1 MLRKEV
7 LQKEGKRKMKH
18 RRSFLTLILSAALF
32 LIPFSLGQEV
42 YAAGSGID
50 SLTDA
55 QKNSSYGFF
64 VWLSENADTSS
75 ERADAEAAVQILT
88 NTVTSANHNLVFNNG
103 NIFGGHGT
111 YDYQDLLDAT
121 NFGAQNDATN
131 LDNLRQ
137 AINFVTLGNTYR
149 AKESLAPL
157 KISSGMMAMGE
168 LSANVQ
174 DKSIDLDHPD
184 AFNALEN
191 LAYRQIGG
199 TWQYGEVGGGKSD
212 DPYEGWYTLEK
223 SYYDN
228 GNTGSAG
235 HYKVLTDKM
244 GVMLITGFGVRDRFV
259 DETISGYPCV
269 MHDRYY
275 SQFYS
280 TRSGDIPQYNIG
292 TGVTPEKYLSYL
304 DRYTCAVIGHTW
316 NNGTVTRQ
324 PTCKVKGV
332 KEFTCTVCGAKK
344 TEDIDYA
351 PHTLT
356 KTPKVN
362 ATCTQNGNIEYYTC
376 SVCSKLFSD
385 ANGTHEIS
393 IGDTVISAQGHRP
406 EVVPGTPATCTQ
418 SGKTDGS
425 RCSVCHTVLQEQQT
439 INKLGHDYVTDPS
452 TAIAAS
458 CTAPGKDA
466 DQKCSRC
473 NDIITGAAVNALG
486 HRYKDVPN
494 SAVAASCTSEGKAAD
509 QKCER
514 CGDEVTGA
522 AIPKTPHHWMDDF
535 TEDVPAT
542 HSSPGSRSIHCA
554 DCGAINE
561 ETIQEIPVIEHT
573 YGDWTIDTE
582 AKCEEPGSKHREC
595 TECHYVD
602 TVVIPATDHSWE
614 GAVTTDI
621 EATCTEGGRTSV
633 HCTKCDKVKDVTNT
647 PPLGHLLAKQEGTAP
662 TYEEEGVEDYWI
674 CTRCSHMFA
683 DVNGSKEID
692 APVVIACLK
701 DSIETAGAETEAV
714 FDELAAIED
723 DIEAVNQDIEAA
735 GKLTGD
741 EAVKASRAAL
751 AKAQAAKQA
760 AEAAKAKADAAV
772 EAAQAIVDAAGG
784 DPTALKKAKAALA
797 QAQTAQTQAD
807 SVLGEANDSLTAA
820 ETQVTDAEEKAA
832 AEPAQQAAAGDRAK
846 AEAAAKAAEA
856 AEFAANGNAYI
867 DPTLPKVKF
876 QKPKAAKK
884 SFTAKWKKLK
894 KKQQKAIKG
903 IEIEYSL
910 TPDFQNPVFKSTG
923 KKKANVKVKKLA
935 PKKTYYVRAHTY
947 VIRDGVKYVSNWS
960 GTRKVK
966 VK

>member
-1 MLRKEV
+1 
-7 LQKEGKRKMKH
+7 MKH

-88 NTVTSANHNLVFNNG
+88 NTVTSANQNKVFRTSG
-103 NIFGGHGT
+103 SAGAFT
-111 YDYQDLLDAT
+111 YQNLLDAT
-121 NFGAQNDATN
+121 SIGAQYDATN

-137 AINFVTLGNTYR
+137 AINYISDGNTYR

-157 KISSGMMAMGE
+157 KICSGMMAMAE
-168 LSANVQ
+168 LDANVQ
-174 DKSIDLDHPD
+174 DNEDLDHSGV
-184 AFNALEN
+184 FNSVEN
-191 LAYRQIGG
+191 LGYGQIGG
-199 TWQYGEVGGGKSD
+199 TWQYGSFPGASD

-223 SYYDN
+223 GYYDK
-228 GNTGSAG
+228 GYTGSAG
-235 HYKVLTDKM
+235 HYMTLTDKS
-244 GVMLITGFGVRDRFV
+244 GIMLTTGFGVRDRFV
-259 DETISGYPCV
+259 DTYLTASDGKDYLCH

-275 SQFYS
+275 SQHFS
-280 TRSGDIPQYNIG
+280 TRSGSPYPDYDIG

-452 TAIAAS
+452 TAIAAT

-473 NDIITGAAVNALG
+473 NDIITGATVNALG
-486 HRYKDVPN
+486 HSYKDVPN
-494 SAVAASCTSEGKAAD
+494 STVAATCTSEGKAAD

-514 CGDEVTGA
+514 CGDEVAGA

-573 YGDWTIDTE
+573 YGGWTIDE
-582 AKCEEPGSKHREC
+582 QPKCETAGSKHREC
-595 TECHYVD
+595 TDCHYVE

-614 GAVTTDI
+614 GEVTTDI

-633 HCTKCDKVKDVTNT
+633 HCTKCDKVKDVTDT
-647 PPLGHLLAKQEGTAP
+647 APLGHLLAKQEGTAP

-674 CTRCSHMFA
+674 CTRCNHMFA

-701 DSIETAGAETEAV
+701 DSIEAAGAETEAV

-751 AKAQAAKQA
+751 AKAQAVKQA
-760 AEAAKAKADAAV
+760 AEAARAKADAAV

-784 DPTALKKAKAALA
+784 DPTALKKAKAALT

-832 AEPAQQAAAGDRAK
+832 AEPAQQAAADDRAK
-846 AEAAAKAAEA
+846 VEAAAKAAEA